1 MQISKR
7 PTEGFREL
15 PTGMS
20 LEKERTK
27 PTWDLPVKKETLA
40 TVEPLDSRSWRPGP
54 ARCG

>member
-1 MQISKR
+1 MQISQW

-15 PTGMS
+15 PTEMS